1 MAAGNE
7 WQERFE
13 DEQDGAVRL
22 RKPHRASDE
31 IDMTPMIDC
40 VFLLLI
46 FFLVHSALT
55 SINAAVELP
64 PAQFGTAADMK
75 QTVVLTMVAR
85 EGGQPP
91 EVYLGDPDLQQKTNL
106 LDSEAKV
113 LEAIRQG
120 RDEGKEAVMLRAE
133 RTLKHRDVSKVASA
147 VGQVEGGKLK
157 LYLAVFD
164 GE

>member
-1 MAAGNE
+1 MAASDE
-7 WQERFE
+7 WQQRFE
-13 DEQDGAVRL
+13 GEERGAIRL
-22 RKPHRASDE
+22 RKPYRESDE

-64 PAQFGTAADMK
+64 PAQYGTAADMK
-75 QTVVLTMVAR
+75 QAVVLTMVAR
-85 EGGQPP
+85 EGAQAP

-120 RDEGKEAVMLRAE
+120 RDEGKEAVMVRAE
-133 RTLKHRDVSKVASA
+133 RTLKHRDVSKVAAA